1 MFIKEN
7 TKQNKFIKFLQK
19 KFMPPVLQNLPRPKE
34 LPPFAHDC
42 GWNHGEQTETYKTEV
57 VSQEEYL

>member
-1 MFIKEN
+1 MENIKEN

-19 KFMPPVLQNLPRPKE
+19 MFKLPALQNLSRPKE

-42 GWNHGEQTETYKTEV
+42 GWNHGEQKETC
-57 VSQEEYL
+57 EESLT